1 MRPDS
6 REGHL
11 ATRRSYALILI
22 AVLMNGCSR
31 LPVGDVEL
39 DTRKI
44 ELGQARSV
52 RAEVHI
58 GAGELHLSGDA
69 KPLLDADFIYNVPQ
83 WRPEVSYEV
92 QGEEGK
98 LRVRQPSVEG
108 LPRGDSKY
116 QWNLRF
122 NNQVPLDLRIEL
134 GAGKST
140 LLLGDLSLT
149 KLEVETGVG
158 ETTIDLNGEW
168 KRDLN
173 AKIEGGIGQLNVHLP
188 SHTAVGVEA
197 EKGIG
202 TVRVD
207 GLRHDGKLYVNDA
220 FGKSTPTLRIRV
232 EAGIGEIRLECK

>member
-6 REGHL
+6 KEGHEV
-11 ATRRSYALILI
+11 TRRSWVLILI
-22 AVLMNGCSR
+22 AVLMKGCST

-39 DTRKI
+39 DNQKV
-44 ELGQARSV
+44 ELGQAKSV
-52 RAEVHI
+52 RAEIHI
-58 GAGELHLSGDA
+58 GAGALHLSGGA
-69 KPLLDADFIYNVPQ
+69 KPLLDADFIYNVSK
-83 WRPEVSYEV
+83 WKPEVSYEV

-98 LRVRQPSVEG
+98 LRVRQPSVDG

-116 QWNLRF
+116 EWNLSF
-122 NNQVPLDLRIEL
+122 NNRVPLDLRVEL

-173 AKIEGGIGQLNVHLP
+173 ARIEGGIGQLNVHLP
-188 SHTAVGVEA
+188 CDTAVAVEA

-202 TVRVD
+202 TVSVD
-207 GLRHDGKLYVNDA
+207 GLRHDGKRYVNDA
-220 FGKSTPTLRIRV
+220 FGKTTPTLHIHIQ
-232 EAGIGEIRLECK
+232 AGIGEIRLTCK

>member
-6 REGHL
+6 KEGHEV
-11 ATRRSYALILI
+11 TRRSWISILI
-22 AVLMNGCSR
+22 AVLMNGCTS
-31 LPVGDVEL
+31 LPVGNVEL
-39 DTRKI
+39 DNRKI

-52 RAEVHI
+52 RAEINI
-58 GAGELHLSGDA
+58 GAGELHLSGGA
-69 KPLLDADFIYNVPQ
+69 KPLLDADFIYNVSQ
-83 WRPEVSYEV
+83 WKPEVSYEV

-116 QWNLRF
+116 EWNLSF
-122 NNQVPLDLRIEL
+122 NNRVPLDLRVEL

-173 AKIEGGIGQLNVHLP
+173 AKIEGGIGRLNVHLP
-188 SHTAVGVEA
+188 SDTAVAVEA
-197 EKGIG
+197 QKGIG

-207 GLRHDGKLYVNDA
+207 GLRHDGKRYVNDA
-220 FGKSTPTLRIRV
+220 FGKTTPTLHIHI
-232 EAGIGEIRLECK
+232 EAGIGEIRLKCR

>member
-1 MRPDS
+1 MRPNL
-6 REGHL
+6 REGNG
-11 ATRRSYALILI
+11 ATRRSSALILI
-22 AVLMNGCSR
+22 GVLMNGCSR

-58 GAGELHLSGDA
+58 GAGELHLSGGA
-69 KPLLDADFIYNVPQ
+69 KPLLDADFIYNVAQ
-83 WRPEVSYEV
+83 WKPEVSYEV
-92 QGEEGK
+92 QGGEGK

-116 QWNLRF
+116 QWNLSF
-122 NNQVPLDLRIEL
+122 NNQVPLDLRVEL

-158 ETTIDLNGEW
+158 ETTIDLEGEW

-173 AKIEGGIGQLNVHLP
+173 ANIEGGIGQLNLHLP
-188 SHTAVGVEA
+188 SDTAVAVEA
-197 EKGIG
+197 QKGIG

-207 GLRHDGKLYVNDA
+207 GLRHDGKRYVNDA